1 MRRRGGDDDGGD
13 RSGDIG
19 QGKGRPGLARHGRAQ
34 RSWLPGL
41 HTLLLAPLLT
51 YASVPFLVRLF
62 PSLLTKFVYLNFR
75 EYPNQENPHRDSA
88 GCCRPPKTTVAFPF
102 FVDFRRPEL
111 LVNNTIS
118 LYLTTE
124 PGVTVG
130 IWHTVPG
137 SRGAEAQ
144 GKDQRWYEEALGD
157 AHPVIIYLHGNGGTR
172 AASHRVQFLKTM
184 GAADFHILALDYR
197 GYGDST
203 GHPSESG
210 FTTDVLALYDW
221 VKARSGNSSILFW
234 GHSLGTGIAT
244 NAARKLQE
252 ERGVQVDAVV
262 LESPY
267 TNIREAAANIPITK
281 VYRQFPGFESLIL
294 DSMARAGM
302 FFRSDENVKVLGC
315 PLLILHAEDD
325 GVLPPELGRKLYE
338 TAHKAYRDKSKVK
351 FITFPEKLGL
361 GHDYISFNPELPA
374 LVKDFLNK

>member
-1 MRRRGGDDDGGD
+1 MRRRGGDGDSGDSGD
-13 RSGDIG
+13 RGGDIG
-19 QGKGRPGLARHGRAQ
+19 PGQGKSGAALQGRVR

-41 HTLLLAPLLT
+41 RALLLAPLLT

-62 PSLLTKFVYLNFR
+62 PSVLTKFVYLNFL
-75 EYPNQENPHRDSA
+75 
-88 GCCRPPKTTVAFPF
+88 AFPF

-144 GKDQRWYEEALGD
+144 GKDQRWFEEALGD

-221 VKARSGNSSILFW
+221 VKARSENSSIIFW

-267 TNIREAAANIPITK
+267 TSIRDAAANIPITK
-281 VYRQFPGFESLIL
+281 IYRQFPGFESLIL

-302 FFRSDENVKVLGC
+302 FFRNDENVKVLGC

-325 GVLPPELGRKLYE
+325 GVLPPKLGRKLYE

-374 LVKDFLNK
+374 LVKDFLNKK